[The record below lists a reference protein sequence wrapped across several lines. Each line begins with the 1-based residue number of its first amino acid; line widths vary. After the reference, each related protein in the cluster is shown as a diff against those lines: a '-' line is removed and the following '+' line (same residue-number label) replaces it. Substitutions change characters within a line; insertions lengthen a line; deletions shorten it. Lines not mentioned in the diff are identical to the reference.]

1 MKELIIRHKL
11 TEFNEETEIYALVKE
26 LFEKEI
32 KDIFTIPFKGIK
44 VIGFD
49 SSDEQYA
56 IFKFDFNEYKTPEDL
71 MIAIIRIISK
81 IKSNNLDLPKNSK
94 VVLDLVKR
102 ED

>member
-11 TEFNEETEIYALVKE
+11 TEFNDETEIYTLVKE

-32 KDIFTIPFKGIK
+32 IDIFTIPFKGIK

-56 IFKFDFNEYKTPEDL
+56 IFKFDFKDYSGPED
-71 MIAIIRIISK
+71 MMVAIIRIISK